1 MSDITKAPFA
11 NLVWI
16 GLDPINLVDSKTT
29 EFLKAKVKGEINR
42 NYKIFFPAKTLN
54 GKNGYRLASIIRTQE
69 GENILIDEGWY
80 AEENHEY
87 FLKNNSIFDEEILG
101 YIRFPRNAKL
111 FTPKNNIISNEW
123 YTYNLNQIESFLNI
137 IINKDYF
144 IKNMTV
150 HNELFLIPSEL
161 KPSFRNNHLQYAI
174 TWFLMSFSFFVLFL
188 VYLKKNKWALTI
200 N

>member
-1 MSDITKAPFA
+1 M
-11 NLVWI
+11 
-16 GLDPINLVDSKTT
+16 
-29 EFLKAKVKGEINR
+29 
-42 NYKIFFPAKTLN
+42 
-54 GKNGYRLASIIRTQE
+54 
-69 GENILIDEGWY
+69 
-80 AEENHEY
+80 
-87 FLKNNSIFDEEILG
+87 KNNSIFNEEIVG
-101 YIRFPRNAKL
+101 YIRFPRDVKL

-188 VYLKKNKWALTI
+188 VYLKKNK
-200 N
+200 